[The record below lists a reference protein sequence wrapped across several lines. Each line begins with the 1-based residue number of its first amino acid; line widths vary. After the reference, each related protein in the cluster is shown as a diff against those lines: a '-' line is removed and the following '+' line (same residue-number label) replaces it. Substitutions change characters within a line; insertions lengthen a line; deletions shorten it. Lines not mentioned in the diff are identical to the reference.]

1 MKRGKRLLILL
12 VIVAVFGVGAY
23 LLNLNA
29 KQQEAAK
36 TASTEAAKTTLIN
49 ATEDQAEK
57 LSFTHEGQA
66 IDLAKENGAWVYEPR
81 ESFALNTSKVT
92 ELFTGLKDV
101 ESVRTVENASTD
113 SSEYGLKEPAVA
125 ITVTNTD
132 GTTQKI
138 SIGDKNSV
146 TGNYYV
152 AVDGKPGVYTISEDL
167 YNTFNVG
174 LMDLLTPESYPTIE
188 ADSVT
193 GLEWSN
199 GNETTLLT
207 HKPDGDPGAYSS
219 NFKWFENGADGKT
232 LTPVNADAVDTF
244 LKAATGITYDSTV
257 SDNKDDLAT
266 YGLDQPSL
274 SVTLHYTENV
284 PQSKAADALAEE
296 AASATATPEA
306 TVSATPAATTSPA
319 VTSAAE
325 STATPTSTLTATPSA
340 TVTATVTAAP
350 TATTIAAA
358 TTVPAE
364 TIAPTATATS
374 AISGGLDNAM
384 AEDAS
389 AVPTET
395 PTAAP
400 TATPEPTIAIQR
412 SITLWFGKADEN
424 GKVYMTHSKTDR
436 VFLVSADTLT
446 ALQKLTA
453 SDLRNNI
460 PANIARADLTGMVAT
475 ANGVTKTVSAS
486 NQTSTSKDG
495 DVTTTVVYQIDGKEL
510 KSTLF
515 SMFINDLNEIK
526 AEGYTDKPVADG
538 ASPLLTAK
546 LTQNRTG
553 FETVDVAF
561 YTYDENFDQALV
573 NGDTTMLVN
582 KRDVEQLI
590 TYFDGLVATEATP
603 TPEVTATPTPAQ

>member
-12 VIVAVFGVGAY
+12 AIVAVFGVGAY

-193 GLEWSN
+193 GVEWSN
-199 GNETTLLT
+199 GDETTLLT
-207 HKPDGDPGAYSS
+207 HKPDGDPSTYSS
-219 NFKWFENGADGKT
+219 NFKWFENGEDGKT

-244 LKAATGITYDSTV
+244 LKAATGITYDNTV
-257 SDNKDDLAT
+257 SDNKDELAT

-284 PQSKAADALAEE
+284 PQSQAADELAKE
-296 AASATATPEA
+296 AASATATPQA
-306 TVSATPAATTSPA
+306 TISATPLATDTPA
-319 VTSAAE
+319 VTNAVE
-325 STATPTSTLTATPSA
+325 GTATPTS
-340 TVTATVTAAP
+340 AP
-350 TATTIAAA
+350 TATSTATAAVTSTPTATTMPTA
-358 TTVPAE
+358 TTVPAA
-364 TIAPTATATS
+364 TMSPTATATS
-374 AISGGLDNAM
+374 AISGGLGNAM

-412 SITLWFGKADEN
+412 SITLWFGKTDEN

-436 VFLVSADTLT
+436 VFLVSADTLAT
-446 ALQKLTA
+446 LQKLTA

-538 ASPLLTAK
+538 ATPLLTAK

-573 NGDTTMLVN
+573 NGDATMLVN

>member
-1 MKRGKRLLILL
+1 L
-12 VIVAVFGVGAY
+12 
-23 LLNLNA
+23 
-29 KQQEAAK
+29 E
-36 TASTEAAKTTLIN
+36 
-49 ATEDQAEK
+49 
-57 LSFTHEGQA
+57 
-66 IDLAKENGAWVYEPR
+66 
-81 ESFALNTSKVT
+81 
-92 ELFTGLKDV
+92 
-101 ESVRTVENASTD
+101 
-113 SSEYGLKEPAVA
+113 EPAVA

-193 GLEWSN
+193 GVEWSN
-199 GNETTLLT
+199 GDETTLLT
-207 HKPDGDPGAYSS
+207 HKPDGDPSTYSS
-219 NFKWFENGADGKT
+219 NFKWFENGEDGKT
-232 LTPVNADAVDTF
+232 LTPVNADTVDTF

-257 SDNKDDLAT
+257 SDNKDELAT

-284 PQSKAADALAEE
+284 PQSQAADELAKE
-296 AASATATPEA
+296 AASATATPQA
-306 TVSATPAATTSPA
+306 TVSATPLAASTPT
-319 VTSAAE
+319 VTDATE
-325 STATPTSTLTATPSA
+325 NTVTPTSTLTVTPSA
-340 TVTATVTAAP
+340 TVTASATSAP
-350 TATTIAAA
+350 TATTVPMA
-358 TTVPAE
+358 TTVPAA
-364 TIAPTATATS
+364 TMSPTATATS
-374 AISGGLDNAM
+374 AISGGLGNAM

-412 SITLWFGKADEN
+412 SITLWFGKTDEN

-436 VFLVSADTLT
+436 VFLVSADTLAT
-446 ALQKLTA
+446 LQKLTA

-538 ASPLLTAK
+538 ATPLLTAK

-573 NGDTTMLVN
+573 NGDATMLVN

>member
-12 VIVAVFGVGAY
+12 AIVAVFGVGAY

-49 ATEDQAEK
+49 ATEDNAAK
-57 LSFTHEGQA
+57 LSFTHDGQA

-113 SSEYGLKEPAVA
+113 TSEYGLEEPAVA

-193 GLEWSN
+193 GVEWSN
-199 GNETTLLT
+199 GDETTLLT
-207 HKPDGDPGAYSS
+207 HKPDGDPSTYSS
-219 NFKWFENGADGKT
+219 NFKWFENGEDGKT
-232 LTPVNADAVDTF
+232 LMPVNADAVDTF

-257 SDNKDDLAT
+257 SDNKDELAT

-284 PQSKAADALAEE
+284 PQSQAADELAKE
-296 AASATATPEA
+296 AASATATPQA
-306 TVSATPAATTSPA
+306 TVSATPLATDTPA
-319 VTSAAE
+319 VTNAVE
-325 STATPTSTLTATPSA
+325 GTATPTS
-340 TVTATVTAAP
+340 AP
-350 TATTIAAA
+350 TATSTATAAVTSTPTATTMPTA
-358 TTVPAE
+358 TTVPAA
-364 TIAPTATATS
+364 TMSPTATATS
-374 AISGGLDNAM
+374 AISGGLGNAM

-412 SITLWFGKADEN
+412 SITLWFGKTDEN

-436 VFLVSADTLT
+436 VFLVSADTLAT
-446 ALQKLTA
+446 LQKLTD

-538 ASPLLTAK
+538 ATPLLTAK

-573 NGDTTMLVN
+573 NGDATMLVN

>member
-12 VIVAVFGVGAY
+12 AIVAVFGVGAY

-49 ATEDQAEK
+49 ATEDNAAK
-57 LSFTHEGQA
+57 LSFTHDGQA

-113 SSEYGLKEPAVA
+113 TSEYGLEEPAVA

-193 GLEWSN
+193 GVEWSN
-199 GNETTLLT
+199 GDETTLLT
-207 HKPDGDPGAYSS
+207 HKPDGDPSTYSS
-219 NFKWFENGADGKT
+219 NFKWFENGEDGKT
-232 LTPVNADAVDTF
+232 LMPVNADAVDTF

-257 SDNKDDLAT
+257 SDNKDELAT

-284 PQSKAADALAEE
+284 PQSQAADELAKE
-296 AASATATPEA
+296 AASATATPQA
-306 TVSATPAATTSPA
+306 TVSATPLATDTPA
-319 VTSAAE
+319 VTNAVE
-325 STATPTSTLTATPSA
+325 GTATPTS
-340 TVTATVTAAP
+340 AP
-350 TATTIAAA
+350 TATSTATAAVTSTPTATTMPTA
-358 TTVPAE
+358 TTVPAA
-364 TIAPTATATS
+364 TMSPTATATS
-374 AISGGLDNAM
+374 AISGGLGNAM

-412 SITLWFGKADEN
+412 SITLWFGKTDEN

-436 VFLVSADTLT
+436 VFLVSADTLAT
-446 ALQKLTA
+446 LQKLTD

-460 PANIARADLTGMVAT
+460 PANIARADLTGMVST

-495 DVTTTVVYQIDGKEL
+495 NVTTTVVYQIDGKEL

-538 ASPLLTAK
+538 ATPLLTAK

-573 NGDTTMLVN
+573 NGDATMLVN

>member
-12 VIVAVFGVGAY
+12 AIVAVFGVGAY

-49 ATEDQAEK
+49 ATEDNAAK
-57 LSFTHEGQA
+57 LSFTHDGQA

-92 ELFTGLKDV
+92 ELFTSLKDV

-113 SSEYGLKEPAVA
+113 TSEYGLEEPAVA
-125 ITVTNTD
+125 ITVTNID

-193 GLEWSN
+193 GVEWSN
-199 GNETTLLT
+199 GDKTTLLT
-207 HKPDGDPGAYSS
+207 HKPDGDPSTYSS
-219 NFKWFENGADGKT
+219 NFKWFENGEDGKT
-232 LTPVNADAVDTF
+232 LTPVNADTVDTF

-257 SDNKDDLAT
+257 SDNKDELAT
-266 YGLDQPSL
+266 YGLDQPTL

-284 PQSKAADALAEE
+284 PQSQAADELAKE
-296 AASATATPEA
+296 AASATATPQA
-306 TVSATPAATTSPA
+306 TVSATPLATDTPA
-319 VTSAAE
+319 VTNAVE
-325 STATPTSTLTATPSA
+325 GTATPTS
-340 TVTATVTAAP
+340 AP
-350 TATTIAAA
+350 TATSTATAAVTSTPTATTMPTA
-358 TTVPAE
+358 TTVPAA
-364 TIAPTATATS
+364 TMSPTATATS
-374 AISGGLDNAM
+374 AISGGLGNAM

-412 SITLWFGKADEN
+412 SITLWFGKTDEN

-436 VFLVSADTLT
+436 VFLVSADTLAT
-446 ALQKLTA
+446 LQKLTD

-495 DVTTTVVYQIDGKEL
+495 NVTTTVVYQIDGKEL

-538 ASPLLTAK
+538 ATPLLTAK

-573 NGDTTMLVN
+573 NGDATMLVN

>member
-12 VIVAVFGVGAY
+12 AIVAVFGVGAY

-49 ATEDQAEK
+49 ATEDNAAK
-57 LSFTHEGQA
+57 LSFTHDGQA

-113 SSEYGLKEPAVA
+113 TSEYGLEEPAVA

-152 AVDGKPGVYTISEDL
+152 AVGGKPGVYTISEDL

-193 GLEWSN
+193 GVEWSN
-199 GNETTLLT
+199 GDETTLLT
-207 HKPDGDPGAYSS
+207 HKPDGDPSTYSS
-219 NFKWFENGADGKT
+219 NFKWFENGEDGKT

-257 SDNKDDLAT
+257 SDNKDELAT

-284 PQSKAADALAEE
+284 PQSQAADELAKE
-296 AASATATPEA
+296 AASATATPQA
-306 TVSATPAATTSPA
+306 TVSATPLATDTPA
-319 VTSAAE
+319 VTNAVE
-325 STATPTSTLTATPSA
+325 GTATPTS
-340 TVTATVTAAP
+340 AP
-350 TATTIAAA
+350 TATSTATAVVTSTPTATTMPTA
-358 TTVPAE
+358 TTVPAA
-364 TIAPTATATS
+364 TMSPTATATS
-374 AISGGLDNAM
+374 AISGGLGNAM

-436 VFLVSADTLT
+436 VFLVSADTLAT
-446 ALQKLTA
+446 LQKLTA

-475 ANGVTKTVSAS
+475 ANGITKTVSAS

-538 ASPLLTAK
+538 ATPLLTAK

-573 NGDTTMLVN
+573 NGDATMLVN